1 MSKTHFEEFKDLIQ
15 LARDTLNRIKAIS
28 KEKSKGWENPLGFL
42 ALVLLFCSI
51 LQGLAIEVGADITQ
65 AFLER
70 FSNQTMEKMRG
81 KEFTYVG

>member
-15 LARDTLNRIKAIS
+15 LARDTLNRIKTIS
-28 KEKSKGWENPLGFL
+28 KEKSRGWENPLGFL

-51 LQGLAIEVGADITQ
+51 LQGLAIETGADITQ
-65 AFLER
+65 AFLE
-70 FSNQTMEKMRG
+70 QTMERMKE